1 MLLPFALLFAAQS
14 VAAPP
19 PASDADAEMIAAC
32 NARMVEVPVTLTSKT
47 GGPKQS
53 KVKICGKVGQ
63 TDADW
68 ANTLKDAIAK
78 VEANVRMAP
87 AIKEQIVSGLKLE
100 IAKLPAAAAAVV
112 APPAVVPRSEPA
124 PSIVPVATAPL
135 VPNAPATTGPVEYSA
150 LPPMPAPLPAVTV
163 ASAATAAAPPLL
175 PAPRMTFRCL
185 SANTYGSQSACD
197 LLERDTLMTVLAD
210 EDLPSGTSLRFMRR
224 GDNRAEVDLTPL
236 RRGQSQRFALPLR
249 VCQGVTGSRV
259 EIEVVRAAKPS
270 SQVVDTRG
278 PFELRC

>member
-1 MLLPFALLFAAQS
+1 MLLPFALLIAAQS
-14 VAAPP
+14 VEAAPS
-19 PASDADAEMIAAC
+19 ANADADAEMIAAC

-47 GGPKQS
+47 GVPKQS

-78 VEANVRMAP
+78 VQANVRMSP
-87 AIKEQIVSGLKLE
+87 GIKDQIVSGLKLE
-100 IAKLPAAAAAVV
+100 IAKLPSAAVAAASPVT
-112 APPAVVPRSEPA
+112 PPSAGPA
-124 PSIVPVATAPL
+124 QSIVPVAAAPL
-135 VPNAPATTGPVEYSA
+135 VANPPVTSGPVEYSA
-150 LPPMPAPLPAVTV
+150 LPPMPAPLPAATV
-163 ASAATAAAPPLL
+163 ASTKAAPPPL
-175 PAPRMTFRCL
+175 PAPRITFRCL

-197 LLERDTLMTVLAD
+197 LLERDTLVTVLAD

-224 GDNRAEVDLTPL
+224 GDNRAEVELPPL
-236 RRGQSQRFALPLR
+236 RRGQSQRFALPAR
-249 VCQGVTGSRV
+249 VCQGVSGSRV
-259 EIEVVRAAKPS
+259 EIEVVRATKPS